1 MAKVFISYSKRDYLN
16 DDGTVIQNNVIDKV
30 MKSLTDHGIDFW
42 IDREKL
48 DPGVTFASI
57 IANSIND
64 CDFFLFLS
72 SSNSNSSP
80 WTLREISMAIDSA
93 KTVIPVRL
101 DDSKYADPVSLYLA
115 SIQYIDWAELGEQ
128 ESLKRIVKRIKGAE
142 PENGL
147 RHFSNAN
154 HTKTTTSII
163 NQYGPTLKNASMV
176 LAGGACILLVLTHLF
191 STYGGL
197 IPIRGFWYCSLLTT
211 SLLCLWCGM
220 LIRSWIGK
228 PRDWF
233 LVLIGLLIACGLWVF
248 YELTHTGDVPSISDL
263 RYEYV
268 FQFLLG
274 LLIPWNLFRENGDHA
289 GVKSGVLCIITALSY
304 ATIYLVLHRL
314 GHRMKAEFTDMEQLL
329 IVVTTYVL
337 PLASIPP
344 LILAAEFSYS
354 KAGQWLGSR
363 RWFFWL
369 SAPASIYCFLGIIT
383 SNLHLPIYPSRFY
396 QLIQFLVQPV
406 TVYLL
411 IVIVRIIKKFSNK
424 GSKDSSSWKEVFKL

>member
-1 MAKVFISYSKRDYLN
+1 MAKVFISYSKRDYIN
-16 DDGTVIQNNVIDKV
+16 DNGKVIRDNVIDKV
-30 MKSLTDHGIDFW
+30 IKTLSDHDIAFW

-57 IANSIND
+57 IANNIRD
-64 CDFFLFLS
+64 CDYFLFLS

-101 DDSKYADPVSLYLA
+101 DDSRYADPVSLYLA
-115 SIQYIDWAELGEQ
+115 SIQYIDWAELGEL

-191 STYGGL
+191 STYVGL
-197 IPIRGFWYCSLLTT
+197 IPIRGFWYCSLLDT

-233 LVLIGLLIACGLWVF
+233 LVLIGLLIACGLWVI
-248 YELTHTGDVPSISDL
+248 YELTHSEYVLSTSDL

-274 LLIPWNLFRENGDHA
+274 LIIPWNHLRENGDHA
-289 GVKSGVLCIITALSY
+289 GVKSAVLCIITALSY
-304 ATIYLVLHRL
+304 ATIYLVLDRL
-314 GHRMKAEFTDMEQLL
+314 GGRMEATFTDMEQFL
-329 IVVTTYVL
+329 IQVTTYVL

-369 SAPASIYCFLGIIT
+369 SAPAAIYCFLYAIT
-383 SNLHLPIYPSRFY
+383 SIRHLPIYSSLVY
-396 QLIQFLVQPV
+396 QLIQLLVQPV

-411 IVIVRIIKKFSNK
+411 IIIVRTIKKNSDK
-424 GSKDSSSWKEVFKL
+424 DSKDSSSWKEVFKL